1 MGSVVARR
9 SLPSRE
15 IRIGVWGAMWLTR
28 SASVKEGVQRF
39 CVAGLR
45 APAVSFQTT

>member
-1 MGSVVARR
+1 
-9 SLPSRE
+9 
-15 IRIGVWGAMWLTR
+15 MWLTR
-28 SASVKEGVQRF
+28 SASVKKAFSRF